1 MDPDESAKLV
11 RELRERLDLTQE
23 QFAQRI
29 GVTYST
35 VNHWENGKRTP
46 QPFLLERLRELQE
59 EIETGSGEPA
69 RARAPERVSGV
80 AESSP
85 VWEATNAPPSSRM
98 DTRIKEMVDRI
109 VERFDPE
116 KVILFGSHGRG
127 EAAPDRDVDLLI
139 IMEVEGP
146 KRAAQLRIREELHD
160 IRLPKD
166 VIVSTP
172 DEFGWRQEVVG
183 TIEAQA
189 AEEGQVLYE
198 RG

>member
-1 MDPDESAKLV
+1 MSEKDIAQLV
-11 RELRERLDLTQE
+11 RDLRERLDLTQE

-46 QPFLLERLRELQE
+46 QPFLIERLRELQE
-59 EIETGSGEPA
+59 EIEAGLEEPA
-69 RARAPERVSGV
+69 RTMAPGRVSGV

-85 VWEATNAPPSSRM
+85 VWETTEAGPSSRM
-98 DTRIKEMVDRI
+98 DTRIREMVNRI

-116 KVILFGSHGRG
+116 KVILFGSYGRG
-127 EAAPDRDVDLLI
+127 EAVPDSDVDLLI
-139 IMEVEGP
+139 VMQVEGP
-146 KRAAQLRIREELHD
+146 KRAAQLRVREELHD